1 MLQVSFSARRV
12 LASFGMVLGP
22 LAAAHAADVTTPPA
36 PSPPPPPCITGS
48 ITPGLPPELADPGGA
63 RAALAAKG
71 IQFQVNY
78 IGEVLDN
85 ASGGMRQGAIYDNRL
100 ELCIDA
106 DLEKLSGWQGAA
118 LHANGYWIAGRGL
131 SGDYVG
137 NLLTVSNIEALPS
150 TRLYEAWFEQ
160 KLADGEIAVRVG
172 QLGADT
178 EFLMSTYAGLFVN
191 ATFGWPGITA
201 ADLPSGGPA
210 YPLAT
215 PGIRLKLAPSDQLS
229 FLLGLYDGNPAGP
242 GSGDPQE
249 RDPNGLD
256 FRVTDPPLLIGEGQ
270 YSYNLDANAGL
281 AGTVKVGIWDHFGT
295 FADER
300 FDTAGV
306 PLAAPASNGI
316 AQRLSGDYG
325 VYGVVDQMIYHLPG
339 DDPTKGVGIFTRISA
354 SPDDRN
360 LISFY
365 ADAGINFSGI
375 IASRPNDSFGLAIAY
390 SQISDSVSA
399 AEQDAVYYTDEQ
411 RPIQDYEAALELTYQ
426 AQIVPGWT
434 VQPDFQYIFHP
445 GGHIANPFNPAGV
458 AIPNAAVVG
467 VRMTINY

>member
-1 MLQVSFSARRV
+1 MLIAFTCV
-12 LASFGMVLGP
+12 LASFSVAQAED
-22 LAAAHAADVTTPPA
+22 AAAPP
-36 PSPPPPPCITGS
+36 TGIPTVS
-48 ITPGLPPELADPGGA
+48 IASSLPAELADPGGT
-63 RAALAAKG
+63 RAALAAQG
-71 IQFQVNY
+71 IQFQLNY
-78 IGEVLDN
+78 IGEALGDVV
-85 ASGGMRQGAIYDNRL
+85 GGMRQGAIYDNTL
-100 ELCIDA
+100 ELVVDA
-106 DLEKLSGWQGAA
+106 NLEKLFGWQSAA
-118 LHANGYWIAGRGL
+118 LHANGFLIGGTGL
-131 SGDYVG
+131 SGNYVG
-137 NLLTVSNIEALPS
+137 NLMTVSGIEALP
-150 TRLYEAWFEQ
+150 TIRLYEAWFEQ
-160 KLADGEIAVRVG
+160 KLDGDKIAVRVG

-178 EFLMSTYAGLFVN
+178 EFLTSTYAGLFIN
-191 ATFGWPGITA
+191 GTFGWPAITA
-201 ADLPSGGPA
+201 ADLPSGGPN

-215 PGIRLKLAPSDQLS
+215 PGIRLKLTPSDQFA
-229 FLLGLYDGNPAGP
+229 FLLGLFNGDPAGP

-249 RDPNGLD
+249 RDLNGLN

-270 YSYNLDANAGL
+270 YSYNLNADAGL
-281 AGTVKVGIWDHFGT
+281 VGTVKVGTWDHFGT

-339 DDPTKGVGIFTRISA
+339 DDPTKGIGLFVRGSV

-365 ADAGINFSGI
+365 ADAGINFNGI
-375 IASRPNDSFGLAIAY
+375 IASRPDDSFGLAIAY

-399 AEQDAVYYTDEQ
+399 AEQDAVYYTDVQ

-445 GGHIANPFNPAGV
+445 GGHIANPFNPTGA
-458 AIPNAAVVG
+458 AIPNAAIIG
-467 VRMTINY
+467 VRTTINY